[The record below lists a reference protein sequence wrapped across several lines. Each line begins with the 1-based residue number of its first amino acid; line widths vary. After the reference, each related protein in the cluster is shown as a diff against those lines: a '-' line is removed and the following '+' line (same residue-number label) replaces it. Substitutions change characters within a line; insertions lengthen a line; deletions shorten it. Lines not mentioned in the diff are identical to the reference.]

1 MVQIN
6 YLPSAIAVSDSL
18 FKLCCG
24 WSGWSHLHSCIAKGP
39 NHMVV
44 VYAAFQT
51 QLSRKFSFRTTGA
64 LVSCYK
70 LQQKHVPD
78 HYLLQ
83 YDLILNSALFFTF
96 LCCSFVWARRSCNVA
111 THTAA
116 KLALS
121 RQQHPT
127 PLCFSK
133 ENLPEVILSACVV
146 DSSNVVSSIQYLC

>member
-70 LQQKHVPD
+70 LKQKHVPD
-78 HYLLQ
+78 HFLLQ
-83 YDLILNSALFFTF
+83 YDLILNSALSFSF
-96 LCCSFVWARRSCNVA
+96 LCCSFVWACRSCNVA
-111 THTAA
+111 AHTAA

-121 RQQHPT
+121 RQLHLYVSVRRINLRLSSLLVSQT
-127 PLCFSK
+127 PPMQFLLFSIYV
-133 ENLPEVILSACVV
+133 E
-146 DSSNVVSSIQYLC
+146 